1 MHGVVARTGSEV
13 AFRTGGEEDVIGATG
28 AVVTLAGDGVATT
41 AGKGFTTGE
50 VSGGFITVGL
60 EIVYGMTLGEGVTT
74 IGTGWVI
81 VGGGDSGSVV
91 FTTGAVA
98 KVGIQVVGLIVLVI
112 GGETAI
118 VVEGGGGG
126 VTISVALAA
135 SNSRLS

>member
-13 AFRTGGEEDVIGATG
+13 AFRTGGEEVIIGAAG